1 MTGDRSLP
9 VVRRQV
15 VRAAVVAA
23 AVIGFDQLTKQWA
36 VGSLTE
42 GGTPKHVLGWLQ
54 FNLHFNS
61 GMAFSRGTGLGR
73 VIGLLA
79 VVVSVV
85 LFSTL
90 RRHRGAAAVVAI
102 GLISGGAVGNV
113 LDRLFRSKTGFLNG
127 AVVDF
132 IDLQH
137 WPIFNI
143 ADSAVVVGAGLLM
156 IDSWRQDRA
165 RARAAAVVS
174 SDTPTTET
182 RSTDA
187 LSKDSDSIS

>member
-85 LFSTL
+85 LFSSL
-90 RRHRGAAAVVAI
+90 RRHRGLAAIVAI

-165 RARAAAVVS
+165 RARAVAANHAAPV
-174 SDTPTTET
+174 
-182 RSTDA
+182 DA
-187 LSKDSDSIS
+187 PIPESDSIS